1 MGSPTPTNQFVAT
14 GEPMTRSYK
23 SFSRTWK
30 KLENNSKTTKQKRK
44 KIPILTGH
52 HHKLL
57 SYRGTFF
64 LMKYMHL
71 RKPGFELPSSSLVRT
86 FLTATLHSHLWLYG
100 VCYSFILILKLICRG
115 RWRHHPPLQIICRG
129 GWCHHPPLKI
139 VFYFIQKII

>member
-1 MGSPTPTNQFVAT
+1 MPAATNDLKGWIMGSPTPTNQFVAT

-57 SYRGTFF
+57 SYRVHFF
-64 LMKYMHL
+64 MKYMHL
-71 RKPGFELPSSSLVRT
+71 RKPGFEPHSSSLVRT
-86 FLTATLHSHLWLYG
+86 FLTATLNSHLWLYG
-100 VCYSFILILKLICRG
+100 VCYSFILIMKLICG
-115 RWRHHPPLQIICRG
+115 G

-139 VFYFIQKII
+139 FFYFIKKNI